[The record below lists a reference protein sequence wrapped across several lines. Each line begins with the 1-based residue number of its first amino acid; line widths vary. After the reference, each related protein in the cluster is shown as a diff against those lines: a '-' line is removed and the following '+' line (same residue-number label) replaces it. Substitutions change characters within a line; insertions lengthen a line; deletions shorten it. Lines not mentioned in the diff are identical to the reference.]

1 MLDNFIRN
9 NCYCSGNNYVVNF
22 GWYGYL

>member
-22 GWYGYL
+22 RWYGYL

>member
-1 MLDNFIRN
+1 MLDNFIKN
-9 NCYCSGNNYVVNF
+9 NCYCSGTNYVVNF